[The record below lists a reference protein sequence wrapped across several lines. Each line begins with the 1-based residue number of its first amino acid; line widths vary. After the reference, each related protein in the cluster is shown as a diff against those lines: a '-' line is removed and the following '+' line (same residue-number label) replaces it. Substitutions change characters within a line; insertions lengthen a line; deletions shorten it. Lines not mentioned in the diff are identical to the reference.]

1 VKFHDVVP
9 ISRADALS
17 VFGGSDVTEI
27 ADALVRV
34 AFHDEDWRWAQERC
48 LEFVANDEATLRGI
62 AATCLG
68 HVARIHRRLDLD
80 AARSALIG
88 LMSDP
93 ENAGRARDALDDIEQ
108 YATDA

>member
-9 ISRADALS
+9 ISRSEALS
-17 VFGGSDVTEI
+17 AFSGGDVPAI

-34 AFHDEDWRWAQERC
+34 AFHDEDWRWAQARC
-48 LEFVANDEATLRGI
+48 LEFVSNDDATLRGV

-68 HVARIHRRLDLD
+68 HVARIHRRIDLD
-80 AARSALIG
+80 AVMPAINV
-88 LMSDP
+88 LMNDP

-108 YATDA
+108 YATDG